1 MVSQDLTKDK
11 AKQKATTHKANL
23 KRNEKTKHMLVC
35 VSKSHLLPRHWAANK
50 FFLEHWSLKELFFFF
65 CYKGAQPQVC
75 IYSFI
80 LSSQIS
86 IEQSELITY
95 RIKKKKKYGM
105 NETRGASRCE
115 QEEQIMEN

>member
-1 MVSQDLTKDK
+1 MCEQVSFAPPSLSCQQIFFWNTGV
-11 AKQKATTHKANL
+11 L
-23 KRNEKTKHMLVC
+23 KN
-35 VSKSHLLPRHWAANK
+35 
-50 FFLEHWSLKELFFFF
+50 FFFFF

-95 RIKKKKKYGM
+95 RIKKKKEVWY
-105 NETRGASRCE
+105 E
-115 QEEQIMEN
+115 